1 MTMYW
6 MLAEAEAP
14 APTEGTVISSETA
27 APTTDVTATGTQAPG
42 SPTGTDKIN
51 SENKTMKDTF
61 LPQGLLIGAM
71 LILMYFMVF
80 RAPKKR
86 QQEHSK
92 MVAGLKKNDRIRTI
106 GGILGTVLDVRD
118 DEIVIKIDES
128 NNTKMRVIPSAIASV
143 LSEEKKNQ

>member
-6 MLAEAEAP
+6 IIAEAAAP
-14 APTEGTVISSETA
+14 AQTEGTVISSETA
-27 APTTDVTATGTQAPG
+27 TPAAETAVGTQASG
-42 SPTGTDKIN
+42 GTTDAL
-51 SENKTMKDTF
+51 KTDVK
-61 LPQGLLIGAM
+61 PKEPANPLLQFAP
-71 LILMYFMVF
+71 LVLVFVLMYFMLF

-118 DEIVIKIDES
+118 EEIVIKIDES
-128 NNTKMRVIPSAIASV
+128 NNTKMRVVPSAIAAV
-143 LSEEKKNQ
+143 LNEENKN

>member
-1 MTMYW
+1 MYW
-6 MLAEAEAP
+6 IIAETAP
-14 APTEGTVISSETA
+14 APEGTVISSETA
-27 APTTDVTATGTQAPG
+27 APAADLTATGTQAPG
-42 SPTGTDKIN
+42 GAAEAVNTDVKTKEPTN
-51 SENKTMKDTF
+51 
-61 LPQGLLIGAM
+61 PLLQFAP
-71 LILMYFMVF
+71 LLLVVVLMYFMLF

-128 NNTKMRVIPSAIASV
+128 NNTKMRVVPSAIAAV

>member
-6 MLAEAEAP
+6 MIAQAETEAQ
-14 APTEGTVISSETA
+14 TEGTVITSETA
-27 APTTDVTATGTQAPG
+27 APAADTTSTGTQAPG
-42 SPTGTDKIN
+42 GPAGTDTPTGTNTGSKN
-51 SENKTMKDTF
+51 TMWQ
-61 LPQGLLIGAM
+61 LAPIVVLIV
-71 LILMYFMVF
+71 LMYFVML

-86 QQEHSK
+86 QQEHQK

-118 DEIVIKIDES
+118 DEIVIKIDEA
-128 NNTKMRVIPSAIASV
+128 NNTKMRVVPSAVAAV

>member
-6 MLAEAEAP
+6 IIAEAAP
-14 APTEGTVISSETA
+14 APEGTVVSSETA
-27 APTTDVTATGTQAPG
+27 APAADTTATGTQAPG
-42 SPTGTDKIN
+42 GTNDALKTDGKTKTPTN
-51 SENKTMKDTF
+51 
-61 LPQGLLIGAM
+61 QLLQLAP
-71 LILMYFMVF
+71 LALVFVLMYFMLF

-106 GGILGTVLDVRD
+106 GGVLATVLDVRD

-128 NNTKMRVIPSAIASV
+128 NNTKMRVVPSAIAAV
-143 LSEEKKNQ
+143 LNEENKN

>member
-6 MLAEAEAP
+6 IIAEAQTP
-14 APTEGTVISSETA
+14 AETEGTVISSEAA
-27 APTTDVTATGTQAPG
+27 APAAETTSTLDPGGTTDVVKTDVETKKPTNPLLQFAPLVLV
-42 SPTGTDKIN
+42 
-51 SENKTMKDTF
+51 F
-61 LPQGLLIGAM
+61 V
-71 LILMYFMVF
+71 LMYFMLF

-118 DEIVIKIDES
+118 DEIIIKIDES
-128 NNTKMRVIPSAIASV
+128 NNTKMRVVPSAIASV